1 MLARAL
7 CSPTC
12 GRHRQR
18 FLVIEPTFLSYSWMC
33 YRFLFL
39 LMQRMLAMV
48 EQFVTSEP
56 YYFSSFISH
65 LQEIGNR
72 SSLFWY
78 FYFNHFYFDF
88 LFFFLVL
95 YKGFISF
102 QFSSSILTYHIIY
115 FSLVLILLFS
125 LLLEKLQIGLL
136 CFLYFYFGHYFI
148 DCLFFSFVFS

>member
-1 MLARAL
+1 MHCARQHVGDTGNASWWL
-7 CSPTC
+7 NLPFCHIVGCATAFSSSWC
-12 GRHRQR
+12 NACRRW
-18 FLVIEPTFLSYSWMC
+18 LKNLSQAS
-33 YRFLFL
+33 LIFL
-39 LMQRMLAMV
+39 LLL
-48 EQFVTSEP
+48 SL
-56 YYFSSFISH
+56 ISKK
-65 LQEIGNR
+65 LEIG
-72 SSLFWY
+72 LLCFWY
-78 FYFNHFYFDF
+78 FYFNHFSFDF